1 MVELQKQNIPEKSPN
16 FFDNILGA
24 LKNLKNKLTIQK
36 TTEKLKDTT
45 SKEKQEF
52 VSNNVDL
59 NELQKEILTANQKRE
74 RKSELLWLKKQVVSK
89 NSTPWHKN
97 TPFQYTSTNLETI
110 DRLEKNKDI
119 RPAAPWIA
127 QSADD
132 LRNDIK
138 SEPIL
143 NYFLG

>member
-74 RKSELLWLKKQVVSK
+74 RKSELL
-89 NSTPWHKN
+89 
-97 TPFQYTSTNLETI
+97 
-110 DRLEKNKDI
+110 
-119 RPAAPWIA
+119 
-127 QSADD
+127 
-132 LRNDIK
+132 
-138 SEPIL
+138 
-143 NYFLG
+143 